1 MSQRGSAR
9 GKSGPR
15 APQKRESIGW
25 TLGEAAERLG
35 VAPATLRTWDRR
47 FGLRPSVGS
56 EAEPRYDEQDLAR
69 LEVMRRLTLDGVAPF
84 DAARTALSTD
94 PAAEDASSENF
105 AEVSDAVAVAGT
117 AENDEVA
124 QAKSAGAD
132 SARPPLTAVDP
143 DSDLAVD
150 SAESEQPTAAA
161 ESQGST
167 RPMLR
172 AIPGGDRGFS
182 RAKPQSQDVKN
193 STRVVAIIDAA
204 LGYDQ
209 AGCNQLLRLA
219 PGESPVDWWTKVVE
233 PAWARIAERTVL
245 GTPGEAPELVLA
257 SAALGALRE
266 FTREYEL
273 SQVAIG
279 NPPVN
284 HPSRMRKLVLIFAPI
299 DEDIPLAAHALAAAL
314 VSQGATARVVT
325 GPASPR
331 RAVELVTMVRPAAL
345 VLATALARP
354 DLGIVAAVHEEYPA
368 LPLLVSMQRDDGLP
382 DLPLAPSVQRV
393 RSFAA
398 LVHEVLAIVE

>member
-1 MSQRGSAR
+1 MSPRGSVDGHPDPQATPVADQPDDESEWTQSDVAR
-9 GKSGPR
+9 
-15 APQKRESIGW
+15 
-25 TLGEAAERLG
+25 RLG

-47 FGLRPSVGS
+47 FGLGPSGGT
-56 EAEPRYDEQDLAR
+56 EAAPRYSDSDIAR
-69 LEVMRRLTLDGVAPF
+69 LEVMRRLTLDGVAPQ
-84 DAARTALSTD
+84 DAARTAVTAGLDEDILADDLYSDAAAIDIDSQRPSAGRVAPGAAETQSDGFEPRGNDASTD
-94 PAAEDASSENF
+94 GEE
-105 AEVSDAVAVAGT
+105 
-117 AENDEVA
+117 
-124 QAKSAGAD
+124 
-132 SARPPLTAVDP
+132 
-143 DSDLAVD
+143 
-150 SAESEQPTAAA
+150 SAEEPTTAQTIK
-161 ESQGST
+161 SS
-167 RPMLR
+167 RPLLR
-172 AIPGGDRGFS
+172 AIPGGDQGVS
-182 RAKPQSQDVKN
+182 RTKPASQDVQN

-209 AGCNQLLRLA
+209 PGCNQLLRLG
-219 PGESPVDWWTKVVE
+219 PQESPVDWWTKVVE

-245 GTPGEAPELVLA
+245 GTPGEAPEMVLA

-345 VLATALARP
+345 VLATSLARP
-354 DLGIVAAVHEEYPA
+354 DLGIVAAVHEAFPD
-368 LPLLVSMQRDDGLP
+368 LPMLVSLQRDDALP

>member
-1 MSQRGSAR
+1 MTSRGSTHGSPTSAAVADPANLE
-9 GKSGPR
+9 GGDWSL
-15 APQKRESIGW
+15 AEV
-25 TLGEAAERLG
+25 AERLG
-35 VAPATLRTWDRR
+35 IATATLRTWDRR
-47 FGLRPSVGS
+47 FGLGPSAGTTDQ
-56 EAEPRYDEQDLAR
+56 PRYDSQDLAR
-69 LEVMRRLTLDGVAPF
+69 LEVMRALTLDGVAPV
-84 DAARTALSTD
+84 DAAQTALAAGSDERLEADDGDGDAADLDALAAGGTVRELGADAAMESDD
-94 PAAEDASSENF
+94 PFHLDRPGVEPGDDGAAEVAAP
-105 AEVSDAVAVAGT
+105 AEPVP
-117 AENDEVA
+117 A
-124 QAKSAGAD
+124 Q
-132 SARPPLTAVDP
+132 
-143 DSDLAVD
+143 
-150 SAESEQPTAAA
+150 
-161 ESQGST
+161 

-172 AIPGGDRGFS
+172 AIPGGDQGFA
-182 RAKPQSQDVKN
+182 RPKAKPADVST

-209 AGCNQLLRLA
+209 TGCNNLLRLG

-279 NPPVN
+279 NPPVH

-325 GPASPR
+325 GPASPH

-354 DLGIVAAVHEEYPA
+354 DLGIVAAVHEAFPE
-368 LPLLVSMQRDDGLP
+368 LPLLVSLQRDDSLP

-398 LVHEVLAIVE
+398 LVHEVLAIVA